1 MFVFM
6 FAAFWRN
13 KVEYISTLTTL
24 RRTSVFQPLMQ
35 RLQFNNLEDAS
46 DESNPGWAATD

>member
-1 MFVFM
+1 MLFLIVVWKSI
-6 FAAFWRN
+6 A
-13 KVEYISTLTTL
+13 TPTTL

-46 DESNPGWAATD
+46 EELNPGWAAADLS